1 MSSLEGRIQKALEN
15 IILPKLGKN
24 LIDAGMLERIE
35 VVDGRARILLHF
47 KPAYASKS
55 QLRQWVNEQVS
66 RIESVSGVEITFT
79 QDVGSRHSAGPQR
92 TIRPEARTA
101 RRIELP
107 SVKETVAI
115 FSGKGGVGKSTVSVN
130 LAVALAQA
138 GARVGLF
145 DGDVHGPNIP
155 NLLGIDER
163 PMVARGKIQ
172 PIEKYGLKTISLGLL
187 VEAEEALIWRGPMI
201 SKAINELL
209 SGVEWGQLD
218 YLIIDLP
225 PGCLTADT
233 LIFTDQGPTPMSEIE
248 EGMYVYSFDG
258 CLHKASYKS
267 PLELRAA
274 LVKRKVL
281 AVIPQGRAPVYEL
294 RTATRS
300 ITGTKDH
307 PLLVLRRAKRQ
318 DSRFHHY
325 SLQWTRLGAL
335 KPGDII
341 LTIKMLPEGHGKPL
355 KLPKPSSAGAV
366 PSMPE
371 YSSDDFMRLVGYFL
385 GDGFVRTQNG
395 KYWGVWFSE
404 PEGGKYREK
413 YVRLLKGLFGLAHIH
428 QQPQKFAAISMQI
441 AELFDKLGLHQKA
454 LGKRIPAWVFTLPAS
469 QRLALIEGYCDADGH
484 RRTPR
489 PKFRR
494 AGWMAFESPNQQLM
508 ADLRA
513 LCIYTGLKVGNL
525 VSRTRTVR
533 LPSTGR
539 LLARTFWTFE
549 ANRAAKTS
557 LYGAGVI
564 RGQVGRGLCH
574 DYIGFERIKD
584 VNFIG
589 VEEVY
594 DLQVDGE
601 HNFVANG
608 FIVHN
613 TGDAQL
619 GLAQDLEL
627 SGSIA
632 VTTPQE
638 VSLADVRRGI
648 TTFKRLEVPLWGI
661 VENMS
666 YFLCPHCGKPT
677 EIFGSGGGEREAQ
690 RRGVPLLGKIP
701 IDPAIREGGDRGV
714 PIVTSAP
721 DSVAAQEFR
730 RIAQYL
736 LQKQRQTI

>member
-35 VVDGRARILLHF
+35 IVDGRARILLHF

-209 SGVEWGQLD
+209 SGVEWGDLD
-218 YLIIDLP
+218 YILIDLP
-225 PGCLTADT
+225 PG
-233 LIFTDQGPTPMSEIE
+233 
-248 EGMYVYSFDG
+248 
-258 CLHKASYKS
+258 
-267 PLELRAA
+267 
-274 LVKRKVL
+274 
-281 AVIPQGRAPVYEL
+281 
-294 RTATRS
+294 
-300 ITGTKDH
+300 
-307 PLLVLRRAKRQ
+307 
-318 DSRFHHY
+318 
-325 SLQWTRLGAL
+325 
-335 KPGDII
+335 
-341 LTIKMLPEGHGKPL
+341 
-355 KLPKPSSAGAV
+355 
-366 PSMPE
+366 
-371 YSSDDFMRLVGYFL
+371 
-385 GDGFVRTQNG
+385 
-395 KYWGVWFSE
+395 
-404 PEGGKYREK
+404 
-413 YVRLLKGLFGLAHIH
+413 
-428 QQPQKFAAISMQI
+428 
-441 AELFDKLGLHQKA
+441 
-454 LGKRIPAWVFTLPAS
+454 
-469 QRLALIEGYCDADGH
+469 
-484 RRTPR
+484 
-489 PKFRR
+489 
-494 AGWMAFESPNQQLM
+494 
-508 ADLRA
+508 
-513 LCIYTGLKVGNL
+513 
-525 VSRTRTVR
+525 
-533 LPSTGR
+533 
-539 LLARTFWTFE
+539 
-549 ANRAAKTS
+549 
-557 LYGAGVI
+557 
-564 RGQVGRGLCH
+564 
-574 DYIGFERIKD
+574 
-584 VNFIG
+584 
-589 VEEVY
+589 
-594 DLQVDGE
+594 
-601 HNFVANG
+601 
-608 FIVHN
+608 

-701 IDPAIREGGDRGV
+701 IDPAIREGGDRGI